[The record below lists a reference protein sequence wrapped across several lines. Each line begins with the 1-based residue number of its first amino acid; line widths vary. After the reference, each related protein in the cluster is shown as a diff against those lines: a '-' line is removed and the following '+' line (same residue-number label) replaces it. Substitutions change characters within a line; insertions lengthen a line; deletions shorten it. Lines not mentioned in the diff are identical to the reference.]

1 MKTLRLLPI
10 LLAVIVLASIAIV
23 GCRNKAARLD
33 GSGSDSTATGFPDT
47 LRVATLYS
55 PLSYFIYRDQPMG
68 YDYDLLNQLAHDK
81 NMLLDLKV
89 APNLNRAVEM
99 LDSGLIDLI
108 AFEVPIT
115 AEYADRV
122 IPAGP
127 ENITF
132 QVLVQPKGDSLI
144 TDVTQLVGRDVY
156 VEKDS
161 KYMARMQ
168 NLNSEL
174 GGGINIHAIDKDTLI
189 TEDLIEMVS
198 EGKIPLTVVDSDI
211 ARINKTYYND
221 LDITMQLSYPQRSAW
236 GVSPMT
242 PWLADSIN
250 TWSKMERPRMAR
262 AELLKRYFELSKN
275 SNTVPNDPGAMLFKN
290 GVISPYDALF
300 RRYAKDISW
309 DWRLL
314 AAQGHTE
321 SRFNPNAKSWAGARG
336 IMQIMPKTAQ
346 AYGVSVNKIADNNTN
361 IKTATDIIKTLND
374 MFKSRVPNPA
384 ERNKF
389 ILAAYNAGPA
399 HILDAIAL
407 AKKYGKDPTKWDGN
421 VAEAILMKTNPQYYN
436 DPVVKYGYCRGRE
449 TYAYVNKVMDYY
461 NRAKAKVPQ

>member
-1 MKTLRLLPI
+1 MRRFRLLPI
-10 LLAVIVLASIAIV
+10 LLAVTLTVSIAMS
-23 GCRNKAARLD
+23 GCRNKATRLD
-33 GSGSDSTATGFPDT
+33 SGGSETTSAGWPDT

-68 YDYDLLNQLAHDK
+68 YDYDLLTQLTKDK
-81 NMLLDLKV
+81 GMHLDLKV
-89 APNLNRAVEM
+89 APSLNRAVEM
-99 LDSGLIDLI
+99 LDSGLVDLI
-108 AFEVPIT
+108 AYEVPIT
-115 AEYADRV
+115 AEYKDLV

-127 ENITF
+127 ENTTY
-132 QVLVQPKGDSLI
+132 QVLVQPKSDSLI

-156 VEKDS
+156 VENDS

-168 NLNSEL
+168 NLDSEL

-221 LDITMQLSYPQRSAW
+221 LDVTMQLSYPQRSAW
-236 GVSPMT
+236 GVSPST
-242 PWLADSIN
+242 PWLADSI
-250 TWSKMERPRMAR
+250 TSWSKMEKPRMAR
-262 AELLKRYFELSKN
+262 AALLKRYFELSKN
-275 SNTVPNDPGAMLFKN
+275 SSTQPNEPETLTFKN

-314 AAQGHTE
+314 AAQGHAE
-321 SRFNPNAKSWAGARG
+321 SRFNPDARSWAGARG

-346 AYGVSVNKIADNNTN
+346 AYGVSIDEIADNNTN
-361 IKTATDIIKTLND
+361 IKTATNIIKSLND
-374 MFKSRVPNPA
+374 MFKSRVPDPT

-461 NRAKAKVPQ
+461 NQAKAKVPQ

>member
-1 MKTLRLLPI
+1 MVVAVMLATLA
-10 LLAVIVLASIAIV
+10 AVSCRKSVRSDATAIAP
-23 GCRNKAARLD
+23 GTL
-33 GSGSDSTATGFPDT
+33 PDT

-55 PLSYFIYRDQPMG
+55 PLSYFIYKDQPMG
-68 YDYDLLNQLAHDK
+68 YDYDLLMQLAHDK
-81 NMLLDLKV
+81 GMALDLRV
-89 APNLNRAVEM
+89 APSLSRAVEM
-99 LDSGLIDLI
+99 LDSGKIDLI

-115 AEYADRV
+115 AEYRDKV

-161 KYMARMQ
+161 KYLHRME
-168 NLNSEL
+168 NLNKEV
-174 GGGINIHAIDKDTLI
+174 GGGINIHTVDRDTLI
-189 TEDLIEMVS
+189 TEDLIAMVS

-236 GVSPMT
+236 GVSRGA

-250 TWSKMERPRMAR
+250 AWGKQGSSRMAR

-275 SNTVPNDPGAMLFKN
+275 SAETPDDARSMLFTN
-290 GVISPYDALF
+290 GTISPYDALF
-300 RRYAKDISW
+300 RKHATSIGW

-321 SRFNPNAKSWAGARG
+321 SRFNPSAKSWAGARG
-336 IMQIMPKTAQ
+336 IMQIMPATAK
-346 AYGVSVNKIADNNTN
+346 AYGVSMNRITDNNTN
-361 IKTATDIIKTLND
+361 IKTATDIISTLND
-374 MFKSRVPNPA
+374 MFVKRVPDPE
-384 ERNKF
+384 ERKKF

-399 HILDAIAL
+399 HVLDAIAL

-421 VAEAILMKTNPQYYN
+421 VAEAILMKTKPQYYN

-449 TYAYVNKVMDYY
+449 TYAYVNKVLDYY
-461 NRAKAKVPQ
+461 KRASARVPL

>member
-1 MKTLRLLPI
+1 MKTLRLLPLLAAI
-10 LLAVIVLASIAIV
+10 LLVVSLAVA
-23 GCRNKAARLD
+23 GCRSRSD
-33 GSGSDSTATGFPDT
+33 GSWGDANDSIPSGYPDT

-55 PLSYFIYRDQPMG
+55 PLSYFLYKDEPMG
-68 YDYDLLNQLAHDK
+68 YDYDLLMNLAHDK
-81 NMLLDLKV
+81 GMQLDLKI

-115 AEYADRV
+115 AEYREKV
-122 IPAGP
+122 LPAGP

-161 KYMARMQ
+161 KYYHRMQ

-174 GGGINIHAIDKDTLI
+174 GGGIKIHSVDRDTLI
-189 TEDLIEMVS
+189 TEDLIAMVS

-236 GVSPMT
+236 GVSPQT

-250 TWSKMERPRMAR
+250 AWSRMDKPRMAR
-262 AELLKRYFELSKN
+262 AELLKQYFELSKN
-275 SNTVPNDPGAMLFKN
+275 SSDTPDDLKATLFKN
-290 GVISPYDALF
+290 GVISPYDNLF
-300 RRYAKDISW
+300 KRHASTIDW

-314 AAQGHTE
+314 AAQGHAE
-321 SRFNPNAKSWAGARG
+321 SRFNPSAKSWAGARG
-336 IMQIMPKTAQ
+336 IMQIMPRTAQ
-346 AYGVSVNKIADNNTN
+346 AYGVSPSQIADNNTN
-361 IKTATDIIKTLND
+361 IKTATSIIKSLND
-374 MFKSRVPNPA
+374 MFKNRVPDPE
-384 ERNKF
+384 ERKKF

-399 HILDAIAL
+399 HVLDAIAL
-407 AKKYGKDPTKWDGN
+407 AKKYGKDPTRWDGN
-421 VAEAILMKTNPQYYN
+421 VAEAILMKTKPEYYN

-449 TYAYVNKVMDYY
+449 TYAYVNKVIDYY
-461 NRAKAKVPQ
+461 KKAVSKVPE